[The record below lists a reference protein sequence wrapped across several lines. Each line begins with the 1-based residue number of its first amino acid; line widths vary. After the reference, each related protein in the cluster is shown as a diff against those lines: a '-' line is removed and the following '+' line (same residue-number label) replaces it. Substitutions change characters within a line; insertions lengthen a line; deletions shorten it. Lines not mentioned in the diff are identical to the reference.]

1 MKPVEQLVQRWQQMI
16 HYFGSGQRTLML
28 AAYAMISTALVEF
41 ILFHRQ
47 LPPERFYAVIVLLSV
62 LLSLNA
68 AWERLQQRWGNAI
81 ADRVFFSTSSIIF
94 LAANYI
100 GLDTGWTFLPFLLF
114 VLASQA
120 IVGLGVWRGL
130 GVSLL
135 LYLGW
140 CGVLWLRRVPLI
152 QIVVQAP
159 SIALGLIFVLI
170 FSIVAARLVEQT
182 ARAERLA
189 AELQSVNVALAAAR
203 EREVELAAA
212 EERVRL
218 AREIHDGLGH
228 HLTALNVQLQ
238 AAARLLNRDPER
250 AAQALAI
257 CREEAQ
263 AALNEVRQ
271 SVAVMRHAPVNGRPL
286 PEVIA
291 KLVADFKRVSP
302 LHVQFVVEGE
312 IGELPLTVAMA
323 LYRAV
328 QEGLTNAQKHGQ
340 GTTVTVRLIGEVGQV
355 RLEVVNDGPPAP
367 PVAETGFG
375 LAGLR
380 ERAARLGG
388 TLYAEPLPAGGF
400 RLAMVVPHV
409 QTEEKP
415 YDPHSVGR

>member
-1 MKPVEQLVQRWQQMI
+1 MKPVAQLVQRWQQMI

-68 AWERLQQRWGNAI
+68 VWERLQQHWGNAI
-81 ADRVFFSTSSIIF
+81 ANRVFFSTSSIIF

-100 GLDTGWTFLPFLLF
+100 GLDAGWTFLPFLLF
-114 VLASQA
+114 VIASQA

-135 LYLGW
+135 LYLSW
-140 CGVLWLRRVPLI
+140 CGVLWLRGVPLI
-152 QIVVQAP
+152 QMVVQAP

-271 SVAVMRHAPVNGRPL
+271 SVAVMRNAPVNGRPL

-340 GTTVTVRLIGEVGQV
+340 GTTVTVRLIGE
-355 RLEVVNDGPPAP
+355 
-367 PVAETGFG
+367 
-375 LAGLR
+375 
-380 ERAARLGG
+380 
-388 TLYAEPLPAGGF
+388 
-400 RLAMVVPHV
+400 
-409 QTEEKP
+409 
-415 YDPHSVGR
+415 